1 MGNELVIISC
11 KDVYKSFDGLEV
23 INNVS
28 MDIKA
33 GEFIVLLGPSGC
45 GKSTFLSLIAGFT
58 KPTSGSVTVLG
69 EAVVKPNRNYG
80 FVFQDY
86 ALFPW
91 KTVLGNVES
100 GLRIKN
106 RKERKEKAEFF
117 IEKVGL
123 KDFTHEFPHKLSG
136 GMKQRVGIA
145 RALAYDPPILLM
157 DEPFGALDA
166 QTRKLMQQELR
177 HILEDFNKTIVF
189 ITHSV
194 VEAVY
199 LADRVFVMSKRPSTI
214 LYEEKIELDGERHY
228 TDDKYLHYRESILHY
243 LNKETGVVE

>member
-1 MGNELVIISC
+1 MIIEC
-11 KDVYKSFDGLEV
+11 DNVYKSFENLEV
-23 INNVS
+23 LENINIQV
-28 MDIKA
+28 KK

-45 GKSTFLSLIAGFT
+45 GKSTFLNIIAGFE
-58 KPTSGSVTVLG
+58 KPTSGMLSVLG
-69 EAVVKPNRNYG
+69 KEVQKPNRNYG

-100 GLRIKN
+100 GLRDENKQK
-106 RKERKEKAEFF
+106 RREKAMHF
-117 IEKVGL
+117 IEMVGL
-123 KDFTHEFPHKLSG
+123 CDFADEYSYKLSG

-166 QTRKLMQQELR
+166 QTRKLMQQELHR
-177 HILEDFNKTIVF
+177 ILRDFDKTIVF
-189 ITHSV
+189 VTHSV

-199 LADRVFVMSKRPSTI
+199 LADRVFVFSKRPSRI
-214 LYEEKIELDGERHY
+214 IYEEKIEIKGERHY
-228 TDDKYLHYRESILHY
+228 TDDRYLRYRENILHY
-243 LNKETGVVE
+243 LNPETGVKE